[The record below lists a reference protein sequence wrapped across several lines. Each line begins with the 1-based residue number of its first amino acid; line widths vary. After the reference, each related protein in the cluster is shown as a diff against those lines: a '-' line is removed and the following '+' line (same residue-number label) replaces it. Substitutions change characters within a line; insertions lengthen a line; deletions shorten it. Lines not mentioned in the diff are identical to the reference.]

1 VNHARAFHLTAV
13 ITRRMFLFLYLCL
26 RLQVQTMKDAKVAMQ
41 KQFKDVKIGD
51 IEVLLLSSK
60 FVVNGRPTNRL

>member
-1 VNHARAFHLTAV
+1 
-13 ITRRMFLFLYLCL
+13 
-26 RLQVQTMKDAKVAMQ
+26 MKDAKVAMQ

-60 FVVNGRPTNRL
+60 FVVNGRPTN